1 MTLALDR
8 LEGAFAI
15 ARLAPGGGWPHWA
28 TWSRGVTSITRTA
41 TETSVVCEQH
51 LVPADVRA
59 ERGFVAYVVAGPLD
73 FAAVGILARLTAPLA
88 GAGVPLLA
96 TSTFDTDIILVRA
109 AAQGDAEAAWQAA
122 GIQVRTG

>member
-1 MTLALDR
+1 
-8 LEGAFAI
+8 
-15 ARLAPGGGWPHWA
+15 
-28 TWSRGVTSITRTA
+28 
-41 TETSVVCEQH
+41 
-51 LVPADVRA
+51 VPADVRA